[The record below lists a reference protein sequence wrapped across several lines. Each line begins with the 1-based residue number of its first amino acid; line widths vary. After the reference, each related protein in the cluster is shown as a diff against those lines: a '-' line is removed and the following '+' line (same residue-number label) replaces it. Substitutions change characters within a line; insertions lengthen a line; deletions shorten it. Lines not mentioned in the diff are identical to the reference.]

1 MRSIKRILL
10 ALIESHEQAQG
21 SSRLADS
28 LGYLVVG
35 RDQIRRSLPN
45 LVHCRFDPDGV
56 PWSALLR
63 IAAIA

>member
-35 RDQIRRSLPN
+35 RAKSGAA
-45 LVHCRFDPDGV
+45 CRIWFTA
-56 PWSALLR
+56 AL
-63 IAAIA
+63 IQTVFPGPPY